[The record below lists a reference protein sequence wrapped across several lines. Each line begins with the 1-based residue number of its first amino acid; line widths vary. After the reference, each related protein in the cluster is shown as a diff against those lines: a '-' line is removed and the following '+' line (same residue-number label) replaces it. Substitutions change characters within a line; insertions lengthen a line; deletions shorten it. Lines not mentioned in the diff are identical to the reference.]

1 MPEASAQEQSD
12 ATAVPQVVQ
21 TLHDRFGDPKN
32 FINRELSWL
41 EFNRRVLEEAQD
53 PTQPLIERIKFV
65 TIFSS
70 NLDEFFE
77 IRVAGI
83 KQQIQSETSD
93 VGPDGLSPTELFDRI
108 QKTVREL
115 VGTQYAL
122 WKNELLP
129 ELAKNGIYVREIAEL
144 SAKRAAWAN
153 RYFQQEVFPM
163 LTPLAVDASHPFPH
177 LLNRSHNLLVRAK
190 TRRRGER
197 LHAIVQVPRVVPR
210 LILMPRGTGA
220 NEPWE
225 YIYLAS
231 LIKQHIGELFP
242 GLILDGVHAF
252 RVTRNSDLYID
263 DEEAENLLR
272 TIEQELRRTSRG
284 NAVRLEVEADCPKDF
299 LELLLEFFNLT
310 EADAYKLDGP
320 LTMTHLAPLV
330 ANDAFAKLRD
340 RPFQPARDPALPPHA
355 DFFEVL
361 RRQDVLLH
369 HPYDSFD
376 EVVELVETAAK
387 DPQVLAIKMTLYR
400 TSGDSPI
407 VEALIDAA
415 NAGKQVTAIVELRAR
430 FDEASNIQW
439 ARRLEEAGA
448 HVIYGVV
455 GLKTHCKALL
465 IVRRDADEI
474 RRYVHLGTGNYHSR
488 TARIY
493 TDFSL
498 LTSES
503 QLSEEVATVFNTLT
517 GLAGYPG
524 LKKLMVA
531 PFDMHSRFI
540 KLIERERDNAL
551 AGKPA
556 RIVAKMNA
564 LVDQEI
570 IEKLYEAS
578 CADVTID
585 LVVRGIC
592 CLRPK
597 VPALSENI
605 RVISIVGRFLEH
617 SRIFYFEDA
626 AQFLPANRAGFPDRD
641 ARVAGSNHQRRH
653 SRVSARS
660 REGAGIAAGRHVPTF
675 NTRSGRTAPPSAV
688 AISRSITRTHE
699 KAWWFDKKSACGP
712 AGTDCRCKG
721 KRRDRS
727 DEIGDAVKK
736 RTLVIDVGGSNVKVM
751 ISRSQRRKFKSG
763 PEMTPR
769 ELVTQ
774 LKSLLQDWTFD
785 AISMGF
791 PAPVRNGCI
800 MSEPKHL
807 GPGWTRFNFE
817 KSLGKPV
824 RIINYA
830 AMQALGS
837 YRGRRMLSLGLGT
850 GLGSTLIWESN
861 VLPLELGDLPY
872 GNDHIIEDCLGKSG
886 LKQLGEKQ
894 WKSEVLRAVVLL
906 KKSLIADYV
915 VLGGGSAKKLDQLPH
930 GIELG
935 HNRNAFLGGVRL
947 WQPDPHTRRAK
958 WQIL

>member
-1 MPEASAQEQSD
+1 MPTAIARTTVADEPSTEVEILPKDVPATNRFSD
-12 ATAVPQVVQ
+12 S
-21 TLHDRFGDPKN
+21 RN

-53 PTQPLIERIKFV
+53 PTQPLIERVKFL

-83 KQQIQSETSD
+83 KQQIESETSD
-93 VGPDGLSPTELFDRI
+93 LGPDGLSPTDTFNNI
-108 QKTVREL
+108 QRVVREL
-115 VGTQYAL
+115 VATQYAL
-122 WKNELLP
+122 WNEELLP
-129 ELAKNGIYVREIAEL
+129 QLAKNGIRIPKMAEL
-144 SAKRAAWAN
+144 SAKRAAWAH
-153 RYFQQEVFPM
+153 RYFQEEVFPM
-163 LTPLAVDASHPFPH
+163 LTPLAVDASHPFPQ
-177 LLNRSHNLLVRAK
+177 LLNKSHNLLVRAK
-190 TRRRGER
+190 TQRGGEP
-197 LHAIVQVPRVVPR
+197 LHAIVQVPRVLPR
-210 LILMPRGTGA
+210 LIVMPRGKGED
-220 NEPWE
+220 EPWV

-252 RVTRNSDLYID
+252 RVTRNSDLYFD
-263 DEEAENLLR
+263 EEEAENLLR
-272 TIEQELRRTSRG
+272 TVEQELLRASRG

-299 LELLLEFFNLT
+299 LELLLRFFSLS
-310 EADAYKLDGP
+310 EPDAYKLDGP
-320 LTMTHLAPLV
+320 LSMTHLAPLV
-330 ANDAFAKLRD
+330 ANDAFAKLKD

-376 EVVELVETAAK
+376 EVVELLETAAK

-407 VEALIDAA
+407 VKALIDAA

-439 ARRLEEAGA
+439 SRRLEEAGA

-465 IVRRDADEI
+465 IVRRDADRL

-498 LTSES
+498 LTSEP
-503 QLSEEVATVFNTLT
+503 QLTEEVATVFNTLT

-531 PFDMHSRFI
+531 PFDMHSRLI
-540 KLIERERDNAL
+540 RLIERERDHAR

-556 RIVAKMNA
+556 RIVAKLNA

-597 VPALSENI
+597 MPGLSDNV

-617 SRIFYFEDA
+617 SRIFYFENAGQPKVFLSSADWMPRNFYRRIELA
-626 AQFLPANRAGFPDRD
+626 FPVENPALRDQIINAVLPSFLHDRVKARELQPNGTYRRLKPEGTEPRAQAQWHFRE
-641 ARVAGSNHQRRH
+641 V
-653 SRVSARS
+653 S
-660 REGAGIAAGRHVPTF
+660 RERVKKMSGSKKKLRAAKLTPITVATDPSIATSPDTE
-675 NTRSGRTAPPSAV
+675 SS
-688 AISRSITRTHE
+688 E
-699 KAWWFDKKSACGP
+699 KAVPSDMTVP
-712 AGTDCRCKG
+712 ASPKPAAT
-721 KRRDRS
+721 
-727 DEIGDAVKK
+727 
-736 RTLVIDVGGSNVKVM
+736 
-751 ISRSQRRKFKSG
+751 RK
-763 PEMTPR
+763 
-769 ELVTQ
+769 
-774 LKSLLQDWTFD
+774 
-785 AISMGF
+785 
-791 PAPVRNGCI
+791 
-800 MSEPKHL
+800 
-807 GPGWTRFNFE
+807 
-817 KSLGKPV
+817 
-824 RIINYA
+824 
-830 AMQALGS
+830 
-837 YRGRRMLSLGLGT
+837 
-850 GLGSTLIWESN
+850 
-861 VLPLELGDLPY
+861 
-872 GNDHIIEDCLGKSG
+872 
-886 LKQLGEKQ
+886 
-894 WKSEVLRAVVLL
+894 
-906 KKSLIADYV
+906 
-915 VLGGGSAKKLDQLPH
+915 
-930 GIELG
+930 
-935 HNRNAFLGGVRL
+935 
-947 WQPDPHTRRAK
+947 QP
-958 WQIL
+958 